1 MSTFMIFWGTVGIQ
15 PLYLKPVVLTSSLTI
30 SKMENLILKD
40 KLRKRPKNSTLKDN
54 TLLGLKTT
62 NLIKISKI
70 HPLVFMEVQ
79 LTSILIEL
87 MYEPLFI

>member
-1 MSTFMIFWGTVGIQ
+1 MIFWGTVGIQ
-15 PLYLKPVVLTSSLTI
+15 LLYPKTIVLTSSLTI
-30 SKMENLILKD
+30 SKMENPILKD
-40 KLRKRPKNSTLKDN
+40 KLKKRLKNSTLKDN
-54 TLLGLKTT
+54 TPLGLKTT
-62 NLIKISKI
+62 NLKKISRI

>member
-1 MSTFMIFWGTVGIQ
+1 
-15 PLYLKPVVLTSSLTI
+15 
-30 SKMENLILKD
+30 MENLILKD
-40 KLRKRPKNSTLKDN
+40 KLKKRLRNSTLKDN
-54 TLLGLKTT
+54 TLPGLKTT
-62 NLIKISKI
+62 NLKKISKI

>member
-1 MSTFMIFWGTVGIQ
+1 MIFWDTVGIQ
-15 PLYLKPVVLTSSLTI
+15 LLYPKPIVLISSLTI

-40 KLRKRPKNSTLKDN
+40 KLKKRLKNSTLKDN

-62 NLIKISKI
+62 NLKKISRI